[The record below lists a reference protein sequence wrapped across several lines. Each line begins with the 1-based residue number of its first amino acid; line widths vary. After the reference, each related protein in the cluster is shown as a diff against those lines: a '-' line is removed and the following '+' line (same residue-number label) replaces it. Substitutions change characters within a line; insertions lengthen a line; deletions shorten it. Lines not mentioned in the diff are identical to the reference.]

1 MAKENIGQFFD
12 TAMTDKTL
20 ADKLSALARES
31 GYDFTEGELLELGAA
46 RPLSD
51 DEAADAAGGY
61 TFKSVAPAHRE
72 IL

>member
-1 MAKENIGQFFD
+1 MAKENIGKFFD

-20 ADKLSALARES
+20 VEKLAALARES
-31 GYDFTEGELLELGAA
+31 GYDFTEEELLELGAT

-51 DEAADAAGGY
+51 DAATDAAGGY
-61 TFKSVAPAHRE
+61 TFESVAPAHRE